1 MVYLFSQIFISLIIA
16 AGLGAAIGWIA
27 RGVTRTSDGLNLESE
42 VAQKEET
49 LSRLREQLT
58 TLDGSIRKMGAIRES
73 ERTQLLSR
81 LQQLEPLFGIIEKR
95 DATIAELK
103 QTITGFEASDGTQP
117 VSAAPASEAQAA
129 LSSELQGL
137 KQELIQWQEQCHA
150 LEEACRDQEA
160 ALRLANARAVE
171 VEQAWQTEVTE
182 LRDRLSEMPSTSE
195 IDDALNVAPD
205 EPASEIPQTIDP
217 DPDPGPATLEED
229 VVDEMAADEDT
240 RNEMAGDETAEDD
253 AVPDDE
259 LPELVDVVPAAVGD
273 DARPDTVD
281 TEAHAETDPSPEAQT
296 RIAWDEPDDQALPER
311 IDDLKQLPGVGPA
324 TEKKLRAAGVVSF
337 EQLANLDEDAV
348 SAIAEKYA
356 RFRIQMTR
364 YRWSEAAREQL
375 SRRSDST

>member
-103 QTITGFEASDGTQP
+103 QTIADFEASGGAQP
-117 VSAAPASEAQAA
+117 VSAAPASEAQTA

-150 LEEACRDQEA
+150 LEETCRDQES
-160 ALRLANARAVE
+160 ALRLANARTVE

-182 LRDRLSEMPSTSE
+182 LRNRLSEMPSTPE
-195 IDDALNVAPD
+195 IDDALDVAPD
-205 EPASEIPQTIDP
+205 EPASEIPQTIDS
-217 DPDPGPATLEED
+217 DPDPATLEED
-229 VVDEMAADEDT
+229 VVDEMATDEDT
-240 RNEMAGDETAEDD
+240 RNEMAGNETAEDD
-253 AVPDDE
+253 EALDDE

-273 DARPDTVD
+273 DTGPDAAD
-281 TEAHAETDPSPEAQT
+281 TETDAETDPSLEAQT

-337 EQLANLDEDAV
+337 EQLADLDEDAV
-348 SAIAEKYA
+348 TAITEKYA

>member
-103 QTITGFEASDGTQP
+103 QTIADFEASGGAQP
-117 VSAAPASEAQAA
+117 VSAAPASEAQTA

-150 LEEACRDQEA
+150 LEGAYRDQGA
-160 ALRLANARAVE
+160 ALRLANARTVE

-182 LRDRLSEMPSTSE
+182 LRNRLSEMPSTPE

-217 DPDPGPATLEED
+217 DPDPATLEED
-229 VVDEMAADEDT
+229 VVDEIAADEND
-240 RNEMAGDETAEDD
+240 RNETAEDD
-253 AVPDDE
+253 EALDDE

-273 DARPDTVD
+273 DTGPDAAD
-281 TEAHAETDPSPEAQT
+281 TETDAETDPSLEAQT

-337 EQLANLDEDAV
+337 EQLADLDEDAV
-348 SAIAEKYA
+348 TAITEKYA